1 MATCSVLRL
10 AYRCRAKAHKNAGA
24 ELGVQIHCSVFLAEA
39 VFRGIKW
46 VVMWKLCVVDDES
59 NRTVVKL
66 VRGDY
71 SVGRA
76 EDSTIR
82 LTERNISRAHAR
94 LFREGEDDWTIED
107 KNSYTGSFVNGER
120 VSGKRPLKHG
130 DTIQLGDYRLEL
142 MDETQQA
149 VEAKALDQAVSAA
162 QLPDRL
168 VIVQGPNLGTVFPLL
183 EQKLLVGRGEECQI
197 ALDDASVSRVHVEV
211 LRTEHG
217 LMILDQGSS
226 NGLRINGADLPS
238 AMLRSGDVVELG
250 DVRLKFVPAGVEDV
264 VTQALPVPARETEI
278 DSDFVPKSRSRGS
291 VVLYAGGA
299 VLAIVLIV
307 LALRPSNETPT
318 VTSVRVEA
326 AEVAEASEPVAP
338 ADDVAGHD
346 VAGHDVAGQ
355 NAEGPAKV
363 LEEARGLAAQGNVV
377 MAHRRLAEIPQD
389 SALRQTEPF
398 RAIEQSWAD
407 EIFKAAGESPDPDE
421 RRSLLDKVARTPE
434 VDAER
439 RLKAASELA
448 KLDDNLEAV
457 DVSDLPSA
465 DARRKG
471 MKPGSVALNNKGKII
486 APSGTGVPPRRAIV
500 GKTQKVGVRATVV
513 PPVEPERDDN
523 RAAAEAPPPPP
534 PPPKPAP
541 KPAQEPKSDSEL
553 VRESPF

>member
-1 MATCSVLRL
+1 M
-10 AYRCRAKAHKNAGA
+10 
-24 ELGVQIHCSVFLAEA
+24 
-39 VFRGIKW
+39 
-46 VVMWKLCVVDDES
+46 VMWKLCVVDDES

-94 LFREGEDDWTIED
+94 LFREGEDEWTIED

-120 VSGKRPLKHG
+120 VSGTRPLKHG

-149 VEAKALDQAVSAA
+149 VEAKALDQVVSAA

-168 VIVQGPNLGTVFPLL
+168 VIVQGPNVGTVFPLL

-264 VTQALPVPARETEI
+264 VTQAAPAVARDAEPDPMGLPKTG
-278 DSDFVPKSRSRGS
+278 SGRGALAVYGGVAVA
-291 VVLYAGGA
+291 VV
-299 VLAIVLIV
+299 VLIV
-307 LALRPSNETPT
+307 ILVRPSEETPT
-318 VTSVRVEA
+318 VTSVRVET
-326 AEVAEASEPVAP
+326 AEVSEVSEGAAAQRGAE
-338 ADDVAGHD
+338 D
-346 VAGHDVAGQ
+346 
-355 NAEGPAKV
+355 GPGRV
-363 LEEARGLAAQGNVV
+363 LEEARGLAAEGNVV

-389 SALRQTEPF
+389 STLRQTEPF
-398 RAIEQSWAD
+398 RAIEQRWAD
-407 EIFKAAGESPDPDE
+407 EIFKAAGESPDPEE
-421 RRSLLDKVARTPE
+421 RRNLLDKVAKTPE

-439 RLKAASELA
+439 RLRAASELA
-448 KLDDNLEAV
+448 KLDDDLEAV
-457 DVSDLPSA
+457 DVADLPSA
-465 DARRKG
+465 DGRRNKSN
-471 MKPGSVALNNKGKII
+471 KPGSLVLNSRGKVVT
-486 APSGTGVPPRRAIV
+486 PSGTGTPPRRAV
-500 GKTQKVGVRATVV
+500 APKTQKVGVRATVV
-513 PPVEPERDDN
+513 APSAPSDDEGERAEP
-523 RAAAEAPPPPP
+523 AEAPPPPP
-534 PPPKPAP
+534 APKPTP
-541 KPAQEPKSDSEL
+541 KPAQESAKPDSEL
-553 VRESPF
+553 TRDPPF